1 MRTRLPATPRLRAAA
16 PAAALAALLA
26 SAAALRADDPPRP
39 AVLSPEIQAAVDKGL
54 AWLAGR
60 QNANGSWTCRIGQ
73 KLMNNYLGKDGDHVG
88 TTALAGLAF
97 MGGGSLPQRGRFGK
111 ETAKAL
117 DFVLGCVR
125 REDGYITHQ
134 SSRMYEHAFATL
146 FLAEVYGMSPR
157 EDVKNALKNAAGLIV
172 RSQNVDGG
180 WRYQPTPFD
189 ADLSVTV
196 STLQAL
202 RAARNVG
209 IAVPKT
215 TIDRAVTYIKGCSN
229 PNGSFSYQLGGNQ
242 DTRTSF
248 PLTACG
254 VVSLYSLGDYQSKE
268 VQQGVEWLAGAA
280 GRRAE
285 PEWGEFHYF
294 YGHYYAA
301 QAFYMA
307 RGAYWRNYWTRVSQ
321 DIVREQNKTDGHWE
335 DDVGPAYATAM
346 ACIILQIPCEYLP
359 IFQK

>member
-1 MRTRLPATPRLRAAA
+1 
-16 PAAALAALLA
+16 
-26 SAAALRADDPPRP
+26 
-39 AVLSPEIQAAVDKGL
+39 
-54 AWLAGR
+54 
-60 QNANGSWTCRIGQ
+60 
-73 KLMNNYLGKDGDHVG
+73 
-88 TTALAGLAF
+88 
-97 MGGGSLPQRGRFGK
+97 MGGGSLPNRGRHGK
-111 ETAKAL
+111 EAAKAL
-117 DFVLGCVR
+117 DFVLHCVR
-125 REDGYITHQ
+125 PEDGYITHE

-146 FLAEVYGMSPR
+146 FLAEVYGTAPR
-157 EDVKNALKNAAGLIV
+157 EDVKNALKSAVNLIV
-172 RSQNVDGG
+172 RAQNADGG

-215 TIDRAVTYIKGCSN
+215 TIERGIRFIKGCSN
-229 PNGSFSYQLGGNQ
+229 GNGSFSYQLGPQ

-248 PLTACG
+248 ALTACG
-254 VVSLYSLGDYQSKE
+254 VISLYSTGDYQSKE
-268 VQQGVEWLAGAA
+268 VQQGVEWLAGAG
-280 GRRAE
+280 GRRME

-301 QAFYMA
+301 QVFYMA
-307 RGAYWRNYWTRVSQ
+307 RGAYWRGYWPRVSA
-321 DIVREQNKTDGHWE
+321 DIVRAQLADGHWE

>member
-1 MRTRLPATPRLRAAA
+1 MRHPFLVP
-16 PAAALAALLA
+16 AALAALLA
-26 SAAALRADDPPRP
+26 AAAPASLRADDPPPTADMTP
-39 AVLSPEIQAAVDKGL
+39 AIRRAVDRGL
-54 AWLAGR
+54 AWLADH
-60 QNANGSWTCRIGQ
+60 QNDNGSWSCKIGY
-73 KLMNNYLGKDGDHVG
+73 KLMENYLGKDGDHVG
-88 TTALAGLAF
+88 VTGLAGLALL
-97 MGGGSLPQRGRFGK
+97 GGGNVPHRGRYGD
-111 ETAKAL
+111 EAAKAL
-117 DFVLGCVR
+117 DFVLSCVR
-125 REDGYITHQ
+125 PEDGYITHQ

-146 FLAEVYGMSPR
+146 FLAEVHGMSPR
-157 EDVKNALKNAAGLIV
+157 EDVRLALKSAVNLLVRAQNA
-172 RSQNVDGG
+172 DGG

-215 TIDRAVTYIKGCSN
+215 TIDRAVRYIRACAN
-229 PNGSFSYQLGGNQ
+229 EDGSFSYQLGPQ

-248 PLTACG
+248 ALTACG
-254 VVSLYSLGDYQSKE
+254 VVSLHSLGDYASRD
-268 VQQGVEWLAGAA
+268 VQQGVEWLIGAKP
-280 GRRAE
+280 RRLE
-285 PEWGEFHYF
+285 PEWKEFHYF

-301 QAFYMA
+301 QAFYLA
-307 RGAYWRNYWTRVSQ
+307 RGKAWRNYWTRVSS
-321 DIVREQNKTDGHWE
+321 DILGHQQPDGHWD

>member
-1 MRTRLPATPRLRAAA
+1 MCRTI
-16 PAAALAALLA
+16 LAAVALLT
-26 SAAALRADDPPRP
+26 AAVPLAADDPPSP
-39 AVLSPEIQAAVDKGL
+39 APLTPEIHKAIDKGL
-54 AWLAGR
+54 DWLASH
-60 QNANGSWTCRIGQ
+60 QNENGSWTCRIGY
-73 KLMNNYLGKDGDHVG
+73 KLMNNFLGKEGDHVG
-88 TTALAGLAF
+88 VTALAGLAF
-97 MGGGSLPQRGRFGK
+97 LGNGSLPHRGRHGK
-111 ETAKAL
+111 ESAKAL
-117 DFVLGCVR
+117 EFVLGCVR
-125 REDGYITHQ
+125 TEDGYITHQ

-146 FLAEVYGMSPR
+146 FLGEVYGTSPR
-157 EDVKNALKNAAGLIV
+157 EDVKNALKGAVNLIV
-172 RSQNVDGG
+172 RAQNPDGG

-209 IAVPKT
+209 VAVPKT
-215 TIDRAVTYIKGCSN
+215 TIDRAVNYIKRCALS
-229 PNGSFSYQLGGNQ
+229 NGSFSYQLGGN

-254 VVSLYSLGDYQSKE
+254 VVSLHSLGDYQSRE
-268 VQQGVEWLAGAA
+268 VQQGVEWMAGPV
-280 GRRAE
+280 GRRME
-285 PEWGEFHYF
+285 PQYGEFHYF

-301 QAFYMA
+301 QAFYLA
-307 RGAYWRNYWTRVSQ
+307 RGATWRNYWSRASR
-321 DIVREQNKTDGHWE
+321 DIVEAQLPDGHWE

>member
-1 MRTRLPATPRLRAAA
+1 MRRTIPVLAAFAAAAA
-16 PAAALAALLA
+16 PLA
-26 SAAALRADDPPRP
+26 ADDPP
-39 AVLSPEIQAAVDKGL
+39 SPPPLTPGIRAAVDKGL
-54 AWLAGR
+54 AWLAAK
-60 QNANGSWTCRIGQ
+60 QNDNGSWTCRIGY
-73 KLMNNYLGKDGDHVG
+73 KLMNNFLGREGDHVG
-88 TTALAGLAF
+88 VTALAGLAF
-97 MGGGSLPQRGRFGK
+97 LGNGSLPHRGRHGK
-111 ETAKAL
+111 EAAKAL

-125 REDGYITHQ
+125 PEDGYITHQ

-146 FLAEVYGMSPR
+146 FLAEVLGTSPR
-157 EDVKNALKNAAGLIV
+157 EDVKNALKGAVNLIV
-172 RSQNVDGG
+172 RAQNADGG

-209 IAVPKT
+209 IGVPKT
-215 TIDRAVTYIKGCSN
+215 TIDRAVNYIKRCAL
-229 PNGSFSYQLGGNQ
+229 PNGSFSYQLGPQ

-254 VVSLYSLGDYQSKE
+254 VVSLYSLGDYQSRE
-268 VQQGVEWLAGAA
+268 VQQGVEWMAGPV
-280 GRRAE
+280 GRRME
-285 PEWGEFHYF
+285 PQVGEFHYF

-301 QAFYMA
+301 QAFYLA
-307 RGAYWRNYWTRVSQ
+307 RGAVWRAYWERASR
-321 DIVREQNKTDGHWE
+321 DILDAQAADGHWE

-346 ACIILQIPCEYLP
+346 ACVILQIPCEYLP

>member
-1 MRTRLPATPRLRAAA
+1 MRNRAAWLLA
-16 PAAALAALLA
+16 AVLVPAAAA
-26 SAAALRADDPPRP
+26 RADDPPAP
-39 AVLSPEIQAAVDKGL
+39 ALTPDIRQAVDKGL
-54 AWLAGR
+54 AWLAKS
-60 QNANGSWTCRIGQ
+60 QNENGSWTCRVGY
-73 KLMNNYLGKDGDHVG
+73 KLMNNYLGKEGDHVG
-88 TTALAGLAF
+88 VTALAGLAF
-97 MGGGSLPQRGRFGK
+97 LGSGSIPHRGRWGK

-125 REDGYITHQ
+125 PEDGYITHQ

-157 EDVKNALKNAAGLIV
+157 EDVKNALKGAVNLIV
-172 RSQNVDGG
+172 RAQNQDGG

-189 ADLSVTV
+189 ADVSVTV

-215 TIDRAVTYIKGCSN
+215 AVDRAVAFIKRCAVS
-229 PNGSFSYQLGGNQ
+229 NGSFSYQVGMQ

-248 PLTACG
+248 ALTACG
-254 VVSLYSLGDYQSKE
+254 VVSLYSLGDYQSRE
-268 VQQGVEWLAGAA
+268 VQQGIEWMSGAA
-280 GRRAE
+280 GRRME
-285 PEWGEFHYF
+285 PAFGEFHYF
-294 YGHYYAA
+294 YGHYYAS
-301 QAFYMA
+301 QVFYLA
-307 RGAYWRNYWTRVSQ
+307 RGAAWRDYWTRVSR
-321 DIVREQNKTDGHWE
+321 DIVQTQQADGHWE
-335 DDVGPAYATAM
+335 DDVGPPYATAM